1 MHADECILSQS
12 EMPSIGNPHEREQL
26 IYFCLWPAAYQLL
39 AVLAISML
47 SFGHDCHVNSVSKH
61 IIMATKKASQW
72 VDLIQFITGLISRDL
87 TVILDNVL
95 SSASNIVKA
104 INKHYSIEEQAEIL
118 FHDSN
123 KGPTVKRQWNF
134 MPSILLFKLNNPSS

>member
-1 MHADECILSQS
+1 
-12 EMPSIGNPHEREQL
+12 
-26 IYFCLWPAAYQLL
+26 
-39 AVLAISML
+39 ML
-47 SFGHDCHVNSVSKH
+47 SFGQDCYVNSVSKH

-123 KGPTVKRQWNF
+123 KEPTVKRQ
-134 MPSILLFKLNNPSS
+134 